1 MEEAGAV
8 IQVLLRLLKRRVFK
22 NPPAPVRVAA
32 LLAAVLLYGT
42 TGFLYFELSRNPDL
56 TWADGLWWSVVTVAT
71 VGYGD
76 LYPGTPGGR
85 FIVALPIMFFGIG
98 LLGYV
103 LSLAATA
110 LIQAKTRELHGMGSR
125 KLKDHLVILNYPGLA
140 KVERLLDELGQDA
153 FFQGGADVVLV
164 DEDLPEI
171 PSELLSRRVQFV
183 RGNPAR
189 DETLARASIDD
200 AAYAVVLSK
209 RPGDPHSDDL
219 SVAITL
225 AIEARAKK
233 VHTVVECV
241 DFETQELLRKAGCD
255 SIVCTSRFDA
265 HFLSHELLN
274 PGVQEVIEDLTSS
287 LHGQQI
293 YLTPFR
299 GSSPARFEQVAE
311 RCKGHGHLV
320 LGVQRGAERQL
331 NVAKDF
337 EVKPGDNVISIGPKR
352 MPPLADR

>member
-1 MEEAGAV
+1 M
-8 IQVLLRLLKRRVFK
+8 IQVLLRLLKRRVLLS
-22 NPPAPVRVAA
+22 PPAPVRVAA
-32 LLAAVLLYGT
+32 LVAAVLLYGT

-56 TWADGLWWSVVTVAT
+56 TWADGFWWSVVTVAT

-76 LYPGTPGGR
+76 LYPGTPSGR
-85 FIVALPIMFFGIG
+85 FVVALPVMFFGIG

-125 KLKDHLVILNYPGLA
+125 KLKGHLVIFNYPSLA
-140 KVERLLDELGQDA
+140 KVERLLGELARDA
-153 FFQGGADVVLV
+153 LFDRGTDVVLV

-171 PSELLSRRVQFV
+171 PPELLSRRVHYV

-225 AIEARAKK
+225 AVEARAKA

-287 LHGQQI
+287 HEGQQI

-299 GSSPARFEQVAE
+299 VSGGARFEKVAE
-311 RCKGHGHLV
+311 LCKGQGHLA
-320 LGVQRGAERQL
+320 LGVQRGESRQL

-337 EVKPGDNVISIGPKR
+337 EVKAGDSVISIGPKR
-352 MPPLADR
+352 MPPLGDR

>member
-1 MEEAGAV
+1 
-8 IQVLLRLLKRRVFK
+8 
-22 NPPAPVRVAA
+22 
-32 LLAAVLLYGT
+32 
-42 TGFLYFELSRNPDL
+42 
-56 TWADGLWWSVVTVAT
+56 
-71 VGYGD
+71 
-76 LYPGTPGGR
+76 
-85 FIVALPIMFFGIG
+85 
-98 LLGYV
+98 
-103 LSLAATA
+103 
-110 LIQAKTRELHGMGSR
+110 MGSR
-125 KLKDHLVILNYPGLA
+125 KLKGHLVILNYPGLA
-140 KVERLLDELGQDA
+140 KVERLLAELSHDA
-153 FFQGGADVVLV
+153 QFESGTDVVLV

-171 PSELLSRRVQFV
+171 PPELLARRVQFV

-200 AAYAVVLSK
+200 AAYAIVLSK

-225 AIEARAKK
+225 AVEARAKK

-287 LHGQQI
+287 LQGQQI

-299 GSSPARFEQVAE
+299 GPRGARFEEVAE
-311 RCKGHGHLV
+311 RCRSQGHLAV
-320 LGVQRGAERQL
+320 GIQRGSSRQL
-331 NVAKDF
+331 NVAKDY
-337 EVKPGDNVISIGPKR
+337 EVKAGDSVVSIGPKR
-352 MPPLADR
+352 MPPFGDR

>member
-1 MEEAGAV
+1 VEEAGAV
-8 IQVLLRLLKRRVFK
+8 IQVLLRLLKRK
-22 NPPAPVRVAA
+22 LLKSPPAPIRVAA

-42 TGFLYFELSRNPDL
+42 TGFLYFELQRIPDL
-56 TWADGLWWSVVTVAT
+56 TWTDGLWWAVVTVAT

-76 LYPGTPGGR
+76 LYPASLGGR
-85 FIVALPIMFFGIG
+85 FIVALPVMFFGIG

-110 LIQAKTRELHGMGSR
+110 LIQAKTKELHGMGSR
-125 KLKDHLVILNYPGLA
+125 RLKDHLVILNYPNLA
-140 KVERLLDELGQDA
+140 KVERLLAELAHDPLFERGTE
-153 FFQGGADVVLV
+153 VVLV
-164 DEDLPEI
+164 DEELPEI
-171 PSELLSRRVQFV
+171 PPELLERRVHFV

-225 AIEARAKK
+225 AVEARAKK

-255 SIVCTSRFDA
+255 SIVCTSRFEA

-274 PGVQEVIEDLTSS
+274 PGVQDVIEDLTSS
-287 LHGQQI
+287 LQGQQI

-299 GSSPARFEQVAE
+299 VSAGARFEEVAE
-311 RCKGHGHLV
+311 RCKGHGHLAV
-320 LGVQRGAERQL
+320 GVQRGLTRQL

-337 EVKPGDNVISIGPKR
+337 EVKAGDTIISIGPTR
-352 MPPLADR
+352 MPPLGDR

>member
-1 MEEAGAV
+1 M
-8 IQVLLRLLKRRVFK
+8 IQVLIRLLTRRLIK
-22 NPPAPVRVAA
+22 SPPAPLRVAA
-32 LLAAVLLYGT
+32 LLGAVLLYAT

-56 TWADGLWWSVVTVAT
+56 TWGDGFWWAVVTVAT

-85 FIVALPIMFFGIG
+85 FVVALPVMFFGIG

-103 LSLAATA
+103 LTLSATA
-110 LIQAKTRELHGMGSR
+110 LIQAKTKELHGMGSR
-125 KLKDHLVILNYPGLA
+125 KLKGHLVILNFPSLA
-140 KVERLLDELGQDA
+140 KVERLLAELARDPL
-153 FFQGGADVVLV
+153 FERGADVVLV

-171 PSELLSRRVQFV
+171 PPELEARRVSYV

-225 AIEARAKK
+225 AIEARARK

-241 DFETQELLRKAGCD
+241 DFETQEILRKAGCD

-274 PGVQEVIEDLTSS
+274 PGVQDVIEDLTSS
-287 LHGQQI
+287 QEGQQI

-299 GSSPARFEQVAE
+299 SPGGARFEKVAE
-311 RCKGHGHLV
+311 TCRARGHLA
-320 LGVQRGAERQL
+320 LGVQRGSSRQL
-331 NVAKDF
+331 NVTGDF
-337 EVKPGDNVISIGPKR
+337 EVKAGDMLISIGPTR
-352 MPPLADR
+352 MPPFNN